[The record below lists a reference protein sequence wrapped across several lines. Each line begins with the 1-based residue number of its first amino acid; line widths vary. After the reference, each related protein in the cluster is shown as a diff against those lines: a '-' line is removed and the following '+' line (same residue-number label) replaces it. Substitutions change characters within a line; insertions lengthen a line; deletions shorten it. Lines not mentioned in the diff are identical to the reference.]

1 MTSQNQLDFPFSD
14 LIAGYIRSVSY
25 PETFDC
31 KGEVELETSDGRMF
45 TVKITDAAYAELV
58 RNLGEPFQM
67 APDLN
72 HILVEDRFIH
82 VYGLFYPESD
92 RLKFEAKHLL
102 LFGRGKELRFEEQ
115 NWWIHQ
121 IQQLLNFYLE
131 AQFQV
136 VEGEKIDFKKF
147 RTDLSAEGKKTRR
160 SPESGYH
167 FKVDLWIRHR
177 LHDDW
182 RRTGP

>member
-1 MTSQNQLDFPFSD
+1 
-14 LIAGYIRSVSY
+14 
-25 PETFDC
+25 
-31 KGEVELETSDGRMF
+31 MF
-45 TVKITDAAYAELV
+45 TVKITDAAYSELV

-102 LFGRGKELRFEEQ
+102 LFGRDKGDLRFEEQ

-136 VEGEKIDFKKF
+136 VEGEAIDFKKF
-147 RTDLSAEGKKTRR
+147 RTDLSACLLYT
-160 SPESGYH
+160 SPSPRYG
-167 FKVDLWIRHR
+167 LLSRM
-177 LHDDW
+177 
-182 RRTGP
+182 PSSA

>member
-1 MTSQNQLDFPFSD
+1 
-14 LIAGYIRSVSY
+14 
-25 PETFDC
+25 
-31 KGEVELETSDGRMF
+31 
-45 TVKITDAAYAELV
+45 
-58 RNLGEPFQM
+58 M